1 MQMGDEVHNEEK
13 PQPVEGSVNRR
24 QLLERG
30 AILAAVTAVPLSAA
44 GAASASPLKKT
55 RIAKTTAGKVTTL
68 KLMSWFQYE
77 PGRHEAWNAMISKFN
92 KGQTKYKVVWTGWPA
107 NQFSDHVNTQVQAGG
122 IDADVITL
130 IPDLA
135 ARLVQQGDVLE
146 PINSIVKKVGVH
158 PSSSHNYI
166 RKGGNLYGLS
176 IVEVAFGL
184 LYNKALLDKAG
195 IKKPSTDPQEWLQQT
210 IKLTNK
216 PNQFGLYQPN
226 TMAEQF
232 SFWFTLQDWA
242 CAYDAKWAIGKKPNL
257 TDPKVIKVLTLW
269 KEFYDKTIP
278 QGSND
283 AASARL
289 FSNGQ
294 VAQELIV
301 SAAVN
306 IIKTTGPKVYP
317 NLRSVP
323 APWKSGKQISRLHP
337 LSIPANTKNMD
348 GAKAFVTFMAE
359 PDNMA
364 QLMRG
369 SLDVVPPFPEILEV
383 KGMKKWLDGLKWS
396 TGYRAIKPQSQLD
409 VEGDFVYHDTE
420 FGQIILTNYQR
431 ALTGSTSVASAMED
445 AQKQAQALADRV
457 F

>member
-1 MQMGDEVHNEEK
+1 MGDEVHNEEK
-13 PQPVEGSVNRR
+13 PQAVEGAVSRR
-24 QLLERG
+24 GLLEKG
-30 AILAAVTAVPLSAA
+30 AMLAAVGAVPLSAV
-44 GAASASPLKKT
+44 PLRKT
-55 RIAKTTAGKVTTL
+55 RIATSSAGKATTL

-77 PGRHEAWNAMISKFN
+77 PGRHEAWNTMMAKFN
-92 KGQTKYKVVWTGWPA
+92 KSQSKYKVVWTGWPA
-107 NQFSDHVNTQVQAGG
+107 NQYEDHVNTQVQAGG
-122 IDADVITL
+122 IDADVMTL

-135 ARLVQQGDVLE
+135 ARLVKQGGVLE

-158 PSSSHNYI
+158 PSASHNYI
-166 RKGGNLYGLS
+166 RKGGNLYGIS

-184 LYNKALLDKAG
+184 LYNKALLAKAG
-195 IKKPSTDPQEWLQQT
+195 ITRPATDPEEWLTQT
-210 IKLTNK
+210 VKLTTK
-216 PNQFGLYQPN
+216 PNQFGLYSPN

-242 CAYDAKWAIGKKPNL
+242 NAYDAKWAIGQKPNL
-257 TDPKVIKVLTLW
+257 TDPKIIKTLTVW
-269 KEFYDKTIP
+269 KEFYDQTVP

-294 VAQELIV
+294 IAQELIV

-306 IIKTTGPKVYP
+306 IIKTTGPKIFP
-317 NLRSVP
+317 DLRSVP

-337 LSIPANTKNMD
+337 LSIVKDTKNMD
-348 GAKAFVTFMAE
+348 GAVAFVTFMTE

-369 SLDVVPPFPEILEV
+369 SLDVVPAFPEVLEV
-383 KGMKKWLDGLKWS
+383 KGMKKWLDGQKWS
-396 TGYRAIKPQSQLD
+396 TGYRNIKPVSQLD

-431 ALTGSTSVASAMED
+431 ALTGSTSVASAMAD

>member
-13 PQPVEGSVNRR
+13 PQPVEGAVNRR

-30 AILAAVTAVPLSAA
+30 AILAAVTAVPLAQRA
-44 GAASASPLKKT
+44 QGASPLKKT

-77 PGRHEAWNAMISKFN
+77 PGRHEAWNTMISKFN
-92 KGQTKYKVVWTGWPA
+92 KGQSKYKVVWTGWPA

-135 ARLVQQGDVLE
+135 ARLVQQGDDPRADQLDRQEGRRPPELVAQL
-146 PINSIVKKVGVH
+146 H
-158 PSSSHNYI
+158 PRERQPLRHQH
-166 RKGGNLYGLS
+166 RRGR
-176 IVEVAFGL
+176 VRP
-184 LYNKALLDKAG
+184 ALQQGTARQGRHQEAVD
-195 IKKPSTDPQEWLQQT
+195 DPRQWLQQT

-216 PNQFGLYQPN
+216 PNQFGLYRRTRWRSN
-226 TMAEQF
+226 SA
-232 SFWFTLQDWA
+232 FWFTLQDWA
-242 CAYDAKWAIGKKPNL
+242 YAYDAKWAIGQKPNL
-257 TDPKVIKVLTLW
+257 TDPKVIKMLTLW

-294 VAQELIV
+294 IAQELIV

-337 LSIPANTKNMD
+337 LSIQANTRTWT
-348 GAKAFVTFMAE
+348 A
-359 PDNMA
+359 PW
-364 QLMRG
+364 R
-369 SLDVVPPFPEILEV
+369 S
-383 KGMKKWLDGLKWS
+383 
-396 TGYRAIKPQSQLD
+396 
-409 VEGDFVYHDTE
+409 
-420 FGQIILTNYQR
+420 
-431 ALTGSTSVASAMED
+431 
-445 AQKQAQALADRV
+445 
-457 F
+457 

>member
-1 MQMGDEVHNEEK
+1 M
-13 PQPVEGSVNRR
+13 
-24 QLLERG
+24 
-30 AILAAVTAVPLSAA
+30 
-44 GAASASPLKKT
+44 
-55 RIAKTTAGKVTTL
+55 
-68 KLMSWFQYE
+68 
-77 PGRHEAWNAMISKFN
+77 
-92 KGQTKYKVVWTGWPA
+92 
-107 NQFSDHVNTQVQAGG
+107 QAGG

-158 PSSSHNYI
+158 PSASHNYI
-166 RKGGNLYGLS
+166 RKSGNLYGLS

-195 IKKPSTDPQEWLQQT
+195 IKKPATDPQEWLQQT

-257 TDPKVIKVLTLW
+257 TDPKVIKVLTAL
-269 KEFYDKTIP
+269 EGVLRQDDP
-278 QGSND
+278 AGLERRGLCASLLERADRPGADRLGRRQHHQDDRPEGLPEPAQRPGAVEERQAD
-283 AASARL
+283 LASAPALDRPTRRTWTAPRR
-289 FSNGQ
+289 S
-294 VAQELIV
+294 
-301 SAAVN
+301 SRSWRSPTTWRSSCAA
-306 IIKTTGPKVYP
+306 
-317 NLRSVP
+317 RST
-323 APWKSGKQISRLHP
+323 SCQ
-337 LSIPANTKNMD
+337 
-348 GAKAFVTFMAE
+348 
-359 PDNMA
+359 
-364 QLMRG
+364 
-369 SLDVVPPFPEILEV
+369 PFPEILEV

-431 ALTGSTSVASAMED
+431 ALTGSTSVESAMAD